1 METQQNPEI
10 KGGAVVTAV
19 VLLLLLAV
27 AACAPAPQVEGAA
40 TDGSQFAHNGEYY
53 LGADPY
59 FPAGGKGSPP

>member
-10 KGGAVVTAV
+10 KGGAVVAAA

-27 AACAPAPQVEGAA
+27 AACTPAPRVEGSA
-40 TDGSQFAHNGEYY
+40 TDGGRFAHNAEYY

-59 FPAGGKGSPP
+59 FQSGGKGSSP